1 MNQLRSE
8 TITTRCAIAGGGPA
22 GMMLGFLLARSGVDV
37 LVLEKHADFL
47 RDFRGD
53 TIHPS
58 TLEVMYELGLLEEFL
73 KRPHQEVNEL
83 RGYIGDDLVVLADL
97 KHLPTHCKFVAL
109 MPQWDFID
117 FLADH
122 ARRYP
127 GFSLRMRA
135 DVDELLFEEDK
146 VVGLRAKTPDGD
158 LEVRADLV
166 VGADGRH
173 STVRE
178 HAGLEVEDI
187 GAPMDVLWM
196 RLSNRPGEGGQLM
209 GRILPGRLFVMIDR
223 GDYWQCAYVIPKG
236 GFDELRLRG
245 LDAFRRSLVEINP
258 ALGDRVQEI
267 ASWDDIKLL
276 TVVIDRLKR
285 WYRDGILC
293 IGDAAHAMSPVGGI
307 GINVAIQDAVA
318 AGNILGPALRK
329 GPVSESILV
338 EVQKRR
344 EWPTRMTQRLQV
356 IIQNVIIRNVL
367 QMQKKPRAP
376 FLVKLLNWFP
386 ALRRIPGRIIGMG
399 FRPEH
404 VHVAAVIAAAVV
416 LWRGSAFPDGMMY
429 LA

>member
-1 MNQLRSE
+1 MATE

-22 GMMLGFLLARSGVDV
+22 GMMLGFLLARAGVGV
-37 LVLEKHADFL
+37 VVLEKHGDFL

-58 TLEVMYELGLLEEFL
+58 TLDVMYELGLLEEFL

-83 RGYIGDDLVVLADL
+83 RGLIGDDLVVLADV
-97 KHLPTHCKFVAL
+97 KHLPTHCKFIAL
-109 MPQWDFID
+109 MPQWDFLD
-117 FLADH
+117 FLANH
-122 ARRYP
+122 AKRYP
-127 GFSLRMRA
+127 GFSLRMKA
-135 DVDELLFEEDK
+135 DVDELLFEGDK

-173 STVRE
+173 STVRNR
-178 HAGLEVEDI
+178 AGLQVEDI

-196 RLSNRPGEGGQLM
+196 RLSKRPEDGTQLL

-236 GFDELRLRG
+236 GFDAIRSKG
-245 LDAFRRSLVEINP
+245 LDAFRKSLVEINP
-258 ALGDRVQEI
+258 ALADRVQEL

-285 WYRDGILC
+285 WYRDGLLC

-318 AGNILGPALRK
+318 AGNIIGPALRK
-329 GPVSESILV
+329 GPVPESLLA

-344 EWPTRMTQRLQV
+344 ERPTRMTQSLQV
-356 IIQNVIIRNVL
+356 VVQKLIIRNVL
-367 QMQKKPRAP
+367 QMQKKPRAQ
-376 FLVKLLNWFP
+376 FIVKLFNWFP

-404 VHVAAVIAAAVV
+404 VRTPEAV
-416 LWRGSAFPDGMMY
+416 
-429 LA
+429 

>member
-22 GMMLGFLLARSGVDV
+22 GMVLGFLLARSGVDV

-83 RGYIGDDLVVLADL
+83 RGLIGDDLVVLADL

-109 MPQWDFID
+109 MPQWDFLD

-178 HAGLEVEDI
+178 RAGLEVEDI

-196 RLSNRPGEGGQLM
+196 RLSKRPGDGGQLM

-236 GFDELRLRG
+236 GFDEVRRKG

-285 WYRDGILC
+285 WYRDGLLC

-329 GPVSESILV
+329 GPVSESILA

-356 IIQNVIIRNVL
+356 IVQNVIIRNVL

-404 VHVAAVIAAAVV
+404 VRTPEAV
-416 LWRGSAFPDGMMY
+416 
-429 LA
+429 